1 MDNEI
6 LYDFKSAL
14 AKIIESHSDM
24 KLVIS
29 KWREMLDSTPRDVEF
44 VFADGDR
51 VVVPNVEKIAET
63 INERTLPPN
72 PTFDS
77 VKAVSRNGGA
87 SLDANGL
94 AFSGA
99 GVGATYDGYG
109 TKGNMYAIDRDQTL
123 TLWPVPRYWTLPNP
137 GVARVRISP
146 QNIRNGIP
154 EMSDFFVVVPETD
167 RSIEITLNS
176 YTGENTQTLT
186 LNCPIGESPA
196 IWHVAVYATRQ
207 TAGTVV
213 RGSATLMGKGV

>member
-1 MDNEI
+1 MNNDI
-6 LYDFKSAL
+6 LYDFKAAL

-29 KWREMLDSTPRDVEF
+29 KWREMLDSAPKDVEF

-51 VVVPNVEKIAET
+51 VVVPNIEKIAET

-87 SLDANGL
+87 TLAAGGL
-94 AFSGA
+94 SFSGA
-99 GVGATYDGYG
+99 RVGATYDAYG

-123 TLWPVPRYWTLPNP
+123 TLWPIPRYWTLPNS
-137 GVARVRISP
+137 GAAHVLISP
-146 QNIRNGIP
+146 QNIKNGIP
-154 EMSDFFVVVPETD
+154 EMADFFVVVPDTD
-167 RSIEITLNS
+167 RSIEITLQS
-176 YTGENTQTLT
+176 YTRENTQTLT
-186 LNCPIGESPA
+186 LNCPIGEAPA

-207 TAGTVV
+207 TPGTVV